1 MPLYNVRAPNGKLY
15 QVEGPDNAD
24 PNFLVSS
31 ARQLY
36 EQEEDRRL
44 RREYGPGLLG
54 TVGESIGRGVEQLKT
69 TFGDVIPA
77 MAGKALG
84 FEDYA
89 ARQMQEAQEAQQ
101 RIQAEYPSMFGS
113 YKEVQ
118 TPYEAL
124 QFGAEVIGEQIPNIA
139 TAVIPGLG
147 GSTLAGRAAVGALT
161 KEAAK
166 RGLTG
171 EAAQAF
177 ITEGV
182 KRAAN
187 TGVNA
192 GAFLGSYALNAPE
205 IFQNIYE
212 ETGQMEVGVSMLFSV
227 GAAALDSI
235 LPAQLAKNISGPL
248 KVGIVEKVLEKSG
261 MEPSLLRSVSA
272 GLMKGVAGEGL
283 TEGTQEAISITAE
296 KFVAENPQVFGSKEW
311 DRIMEAGVRGA
322 IAGGGFGATGA
333 SVQRLRER
341 AEEKRVAA
349 EQAEQQQRYEEA
361 AKLRSEVEQAEQ
373 EIAAIQA
380 QQGQMALPGMEQPV
394 YTELYTP
401 EGIPEPT
408 KVQKEKPSGQV
419 EMFTEEGM
427 LTPAA
432 EKMAT
437 KDEKAAANRAR
448 QEEQRRLKEEKESR
462 KRLLG
467 AEQLTLPGLSIEE
480 INQQQQAEEQLR
492 AEIEATG
499 QGDLFAGPPT
509 TASTTEPTVETEPQV
524 RKDEP
529 IVGTVINKDLAVLR
543 KALGVRGTPNA
554 LKLIAGKDLSDP
566 TQAQDVKNILE
577 AYANTTTA
585 QGVADNIAE
594 FLARPEFNV
603 APTQPEPT
611 ETQPTTEPT
620 ERKQR
625 IAFGKQIGASQNY
638 PGELSARKNLPAQ
651 KAARAGSFAGV
662 LDALEKSKNPVIAEI
677 ARRAR
682 SLGTKIKINAN
693 AIETYEGRSVLDR
706 QSDIDSAKMHLDA
719 LAKLRSLA
727 PAVAQMPDGAT
738 LPYSIPDTGVAVF
751 NEGQEGISTYTLGDV
766 AKNNH
771 TMFSPLGLP
780 GEPKLRT
787 KEDFVALLNAFERV
801 TQKIGEDKLRLTA
814 TASAI
819 RTGVAGNYNADSD
832 TVEVPDYYA
841 KDEGVLAHEIVHAQ
855 TIKAVANPTE
865 RQKPAVQRLNALYEH
880 VKRIMEDRAKA
891 DRNFQSPYGVASIQ
905 EFIAE
910 GLANP
915 AFQYDLSRIPYAN
928 TTVWDKFVEAIA
940 NLLGIKNDNAFTELL
955 TIYSELTNTPKPVK
969 RARQRAQPTTEK
981 TDEGTGFG
989 GQPDTE
995 ATGTSVPD
1003 VSGSGAEPE
1012 GSSYTGDFTT
1022 ADTGGLGESGDVAGR
1037 DTGTE
1042 TGDVSALKSEAAE
1055 NWDAMV
1061 GDKVPFANLSDIHK
1075 QLIQDKFDAGTLTR
1089 KDVQWVLDARQRIEM
1104 TERTNAR
1111 NTANTSKDEDYA
1123 LPKYT
1128 GPVFDARQQQ
1138 LAQDGNLTGLLDN
1151 LISKSTAPE
1160 LKRILQKIR
1169 SLGLKTKIVVGK
1181 LDNTAGS
1188 YASTT
1193 DTITLDPVNG
1203 MNEHTAVHELLHAAI
1218 SHVLRNPNLPVTKQ
1232 LTVLFT
1238 QLQNQLGGVYGA
1250 QDLQEFAAELVGNKE
1265 FQALLKTMKA
1275 PRSGNMFSKFMQVLA
1290 EFFGFSK
1297 GASAYDRGLQ
1307 LISDAL
1313 DISNDVEP
1321 NVGDLLFLG
1330 TPNGAAMGFN
1340 VIGKVSKSMPTL
1352 AGRAV
1357 EATRN
1362 YLSNMPDDIRALGM
1376 GLLRIDNIADIYQ
1389 KDLPSIKKLLEFTE
1403 KRTGM
1408 QQQMIEQV
1416 NNNYMRFEKVAKKFP
1431 KQMEKMYAFAID
1443 SRLAQVDVLNPE
1455 FKPSQENI
1463 AEYTRL
1469 KNVFNSLPSDV
1480 QQVYK
1485 DIRKDYVVAIKQYE
1499 DILLNS
1505 VQDPSARRKLE
1516 AQYRARQTQVAYVP
1530 FLRRGD
1536 YWVEYD
1542 ENGERAVRAFESKRE
1557 REMFIAKNLQGKPH
1571 RAYQNINEAIY
1582 TQGSLPPSSFVVKVM
1597 EALSKENASEQL
1609 KANVYQ
1615 AYLTLFPAES
1625 LAKRAMKADL
1635 VRGMETDLVQ
1645 GYGET
1650 MIKWARRLATSQYA
1664 PQIDIALREIAD
1676 QGRKASEDPNKAGAV
1691 TAANNILQQSQFIL
1705 NPTYGGMV
1713 NALTTFSYFTFIAG
1727 NISSAL
1733 INLTTLPMF
1742 SYPVLGGEHGFDKAA
1757 KALAEGSKVTTNYI
1771 FNNKVPPKY
1780 EALFRALNDRAQLE
1794 HTQAREVLEGHRAK
1808 TGDYLGVKA
1817 RVMDAISIP
1826 FAKGEVLNRGAT
1838 SVAAYDLALSS
1849 GMSQADAIEYAV
1861 NINKKIN
1868 TSGLSATAPKYM
1880 QHPLGRVFFTFK
1892 TFVWNHA
1899 FVTARAFHQA
1909 FKGESQKIR
1918 GVALRQLLG
1927 IYGMSASFAGI
1938 LGLPFIGMAT
1948 TLANMIAAL
1957 GDDEDEP
1964 FDAKLELREFFGEFL
1979 SKGAIN
1985 YTTNLE
1991 IANRVGAADLLFR
2004 DDPQSVADHGYVRT
2018 ALGQIFGPAASFA
2031 IGVERGANLMADGHV
2046 VRGIEY
2052 MLPSFIRNVVKAG
2065 RFGQE
2070 GILNTKGEPII
2081 DDISAYNLAMQV
2093 VGFSPA
2099 NLSSTY
2105 EEIGLK
2111 KEYER
2116 EVMQRRTKLLNK
2128 YDMAKRSGDYELLQ
2142 EAKEDIRNFN
2152 TSRKDPRARIT
2163 EDTLRRSERAREA
2176 AERESVNGI
2185 RYNRALKSE
2194 IDEIL
2199 NEE

>member
-24 PNFLVSS
+24 PNFLISS
-31 ARQLY
+31 ARQMY

-212 ETGQMEVGVSMLFSV
+212 ETGQMEVGASMLFSV

-283 TEGTQEAISITAE
+283 TEGAQEAISITAE

-373 EIAAIQA
+373 EIAAVQKA
-380 QQGQMALPGMEQPV
+380 GTSPDQLQLFDVEPPPV
-394 YTELYTP
+394 YTEFYTP
-401 EGIPEPT
+401 EEQPE
-408 KVQKEKPSGQV
+408 QPSGQV
-419 EMFTEEGM
+419 EMFTEEGT

-437 KDEKAAANRAR
+437 KDEKAAANRARQEERRRQQEEKAAAKQAR

-467 AEQLTLPGLSIEE
+467 AEQLTLPGLSEGE
-480 INQQQQAEEQLR
+480 LAARDAQDFLERMKEAEVRDLV
-492 AEIEATG
+492 EATG
-499 QGDLFAGPPT
+499 QGDLFAGSPT

-524 RKDEP
+524 RKNEP

-543 KALGVRGTPNA
+543 KALGVRGNTPNA
-554 LKLIAGKDLSDP
+554 LRLIAGKDLSDP

-577 AYANTTTA
+577 AYANTTKT
-585 QGVADNIAE
+585 QGAADKIAE

-611 ETQPTTEPT
+611 
-620 ERKQR
+620 
-625 IAFGKQIGASQNY
+625 
-638 PGELSARKNLPAQ
+638 
-651 KAARAGSFAGV
+651 
-662 LDALEKSKNPVIAEI
+662 
-677 ARRAR
+677 
-682 SLGTKIKINAN
+682 
-693 AIETYEGRSVLDR
+693 
-706 QSDIDSAKMHLDA
+706 
-719 LAKLRSLA
+719 
-727 PAVAQMPDGAT
+727 
-738 LPYSIPDTGVAVF
+738 
-751 NEGQEGISTYTLGDV
+751 GQET
-766 AKNNH
+766 
-771 TMFSPLGLP
+771 
-780 GEPKLRT
+780 
-787 KEDFVALLNAFERV
+787 
-801 TQKIGEDKLRLTA
+801 
-814 TASAI
+814 
-819 RTGVAGNYNADSD
+819 
-832 TVEVPDYYA
+832 
-841 KDEGVLAHEIVHAQ
+841 
-855 TIKAVANPTE
+855 
-865 RQKPAVQRLNALYEH
+865 
-880 VKRIMEDRAKA
+880 
-891 DRNFQSPYGVASIQ
+891 
-905 EFIAE
+905 
-910 GLANP
+910 
-915 AFQYDLSRIPYAN
+915 
-928 TTVWDKFVEAIA
+928 
-940 NLLGIKNDNAFTELL
+940 
-955 TIYSELTNTPKPVK
+955 
-969 RARQRAQPTTEK
+969 QPTTEK

-989 GQPDTE
+989 GQPDTG

-1012 GSSYTGDFTT
+1012 GSSYTGDFAT

-1042 TGDVSALKSEAAE
+1042 TGDVGALESEAAE

-1061 GDKVPFANLSDIHK
+1061 GDKVPFANLSGIHK
-1075 QLIQDKFDAGTLTR
+1075 QQIQDKFDAGTLTR
-1089 KDVQWVLDARQRIEM
+1089 EDVQWVLDAHQRIER
-1104 TERTNAR
+1104 TKAANERHQEAT
-1111 NTANTSKDEDYA
+1111 KGKEPGDLF

-1160 LKRILQKIR
+1160 LKRVLQKIR

-1181 LDNTAGS
+1181 LDNAAGS

-1203 MNEHTAVHELLHAAI
+1203 MNEHTAVHEILHAAI

-1250 QDLQEFAAELVGNKE
+1250 QDLQEFAAELVGNPE

-1297 GASAYDRGLQ
+1297 GSSAYDRGLQ

-1571 RAYQNINEAIY
+1571 RAYQNINEATF

-1909 FKGESQKIR
+1909 FKGESPEVR
-1918 GVALRQLLG
+1918 RVALRQLLG

-1979 SKGAIN
+1979 SKGVIN

-2152 TSRKDPRARIT
+2152 ASRKDPRARIT

-2199 NEE
+2199 SEE